1 MVPVTGRS
9 NLCLRVCL
17 GCALQPG
24 ISYLLMQVLPPHLAA
39 QPCVPPC
46 DTGCPLHLPP
56 WGGQGT
62 QLCPPGQVSLAQN
75 GSFLAPLTSPS
86 SPLPKTFLL
95 WGSPQRCPPSQLFLA
110 VRGYIYPL
118 CSCSSSV
125 TIFCYRIF
133 WLLVEALI
141 RNAAIN
147 GYAPL
152 PLGCSFFN
160 PHCLLQCHPFPFF
173 FIEFQVYCTC

>member
-1 MVPVTGRS
+1 MSVPTRLLRQHLIPRRSLFADAAALEASVPV
-9 NLCLRVCL
+9 
-17 GCALQPG
+17 AL
-24 ISYLLMQVLPPHLAA
+24 PHPTAH
-39 QPCVPPC
+39 PCVPPR
-46 DTGCPLHLPP
+46 GLWAFP
-56 WGGQGT
+56 
-62 QLCPPGQVSLAQN
+62 PPGQGSLAQN
-75 GSFLAPLTSPS
+75 GLLRAPSCFPFLPF
-86 SPLPKTFLL
+86 PKTLLL
-95 WGSPQRCPPSQLFLA
+95 WGSPQSCPPSRLFPA

-147 GYAPL
+147 GCAPL

>member
-1 MVPVTGRS
+1 MDSQGPS
-9 NLCLRVCL
+9 
-17 GCALQPG
+17 
-24 ISYLLMQVLPPHLAA
+24 PPHHPSPFLPILALA
-39 QPCVPPC
+39 LG
-46 DTGCPLHLPP
+46 DPLHL
-56 WGGQGT
+56 
-62 QLCPPGQVSLAQN
+62 L
-75 GSFLAPLTSPS
+75 PLGWAGDSTPS
-86 SPLPKTFLL
+86 SWAGLPCTKWLPASSPCFPFLPLPKTFLL
-95 WGSPQRCPPSQLFLA
+95 WGSLQSCPPSQLFPA

-147 GYAPL
+147 GCAPL

>member
-1 MVPVTGRS
+1 MGNQS
-9 NLCLRVCL
+9 
-17 GCALQPG
+17 PG
-24 ISYLLMQVLPPHLAA
+24 VNCLLMERPPGQPHKCPLPTSLPTPMSPHLTLALGA
-39 QPCVPPC
+39 Y
-46 DTGCPLHLPP
+46 LYFPP
-56 WGGQGT
+56 WGGLGT
-62 QLCPPGQVSLAQN
+62 
-75 GSFLAPLTSPS
+75 APFFRVGLPCTKWLSPS
-86 SPLPKTFLL
+86 SPRFTFLPLPKTFLL
-95 WGSPQRCPPSQLFLA
+95 WGSPQSCPPSQLFPA
-110 VRGYIYPL
+110 VRGYIYLL

-147 GYAPL
+147 GCAPL